1 MAYDNNMSGALF
13 KNKDKEGKQP
23 DYWGECEIDGKK
35 YQIAGWMKQS
45 KNGVPFISLK
55 FQEPRQEKP
64 APKRSSAFD
73 DMDSDVPF

>member
-23 DYWGECEIDGKK
+23 DYRGECEIDGKK

-45 KNGVPFISLK
+45 QKGVPFMSLK
-55 FQEPRQEKP
+55 FQEPRQEQKP
-64 APKRSSAFD
+64 APRGSKQD
-73 DMDSDVPF
+73 DDDIIPF